1 MRRPSAWTLL
11 HDAVDFPQPSFLL
24 SIIVLS
30 SSFETEQGTVYE
42 NHPRTAAADAVYDY
56 DPPRKEAQ
64 AVCRE
69 RSRRFQ
75 AQKGKLARKTLENGP
90 FRPVDLPVFWNMA
103 GAATH
108 EDSPKRSITPYHQ
121 AKGLQRDSSAH
132 DECPELDREGEG
144 AASPAEAS
152 DVTDGGSFTWEF
164 LCSLCFFLSM
174 SNVNVLS
181 NLGGIIF
188 AEVIAKD
195 LKRQFSEPR
204 VNPSMKGGGFANG
217 GKGFDCTFKAQ
228 EPKSLSV
235 SCFRISDDGR
245 AIVVD
250 TSNARNDPLL
260 AVGNVGVLKG
270 TDGKSLAPSNPYAYD
285 QARKRRS
292 RVRREAREGSL
303 PNLLNHLRKSEV
315 EQLRG
320 VVPLP
325 RKNMS
330 RIGELDAWPA
340 WDRSLR
346 CAIVHGKNARV
357 PPLLR
362 YTVLVYRLDG
372 QAKIEHDLWNGEMT
386 IADAKLNAAALS
398 KYLRSANLTE

>member
-1 MRRPSAWTLL
+1 
-11 HDAVDFPQPSFLL
+11 
-24 SIIVLS
+24 
-30 SSFETEQGTVYE
+30 
-42 NHPRTAAADAVYDY
+42 
-56 DPPRKEAQ
+56 
-64 AVCRE
+64 
-69 RSRRFQ
+69 
-75 AQKGKLARKTLENGP
+75 
-90 FRPVDLPVFWNMA
+90 
-103 GAATH
+103 
-108 EDSPKRSITPYHQ
+108 
-121 AKGLQRDSSAH
+121 
-132 DECPELDREGEG
+132 
-144 AASPAEAS
+144 
-152 DVTDGGSFTWEF
+152 
-164 LCSLCFFLSM
+164 M

-204 VNPSMKGGGFANG
+204 VNPSMKGGGWFANG

-346 CAIVHGKNARV
+346 CAIVHGKNAR
-357 PPLLR
+357 
-362 YTVLVYRLDG
+362 
-372 QAKIEHDLWNGEMT
+372 
-386 IADAKLNAAALS
+386 
-398 KYLRSANLTE
+398 

>member
-1 MRRPSAWTLL
+1 
-11 HDAVDFPQPSFLL
+11 
-24 SIIVLS
+24 
-30 SSFETEQGTVYE
+30 
-42 NHPRTAAADAVYDY
+42 
-56 DPPRKEAQ
+56 
-64 AVCRE
+64 
-69 RSRRFQ
+69 
-75 AQKGKLARKTLENGP
+75 
-90 FRPVDLPVFWNMA
+90 
-103 GAATH
+103 
-108 EDSPKRSITPYHQ
+108 
-121 AKGLQRDSSAH
+121 
-132 DECPELDREGEG
+132 
-144 AASPAEAS
+144 
-152 DVTDGGSFTWEF
+152 
-164 LCSLCFFLSM
+164 M

-204 VNPSMKGGGFANG
+204 VNPSMKGGEWFANG

-245 AIVVD
+245 AVLVD
-250 TSNARNDPLL
+250 TSNAR
-260 AVGNVGVLKG
+260 

-303 PNLLNHLRKSEV
+303 PNLLNHLRQSEV

-320 VVPLP
+320 VVPPP

-346 CAIVHGKNARV
+346 YATGRGKNAR
-357 PPLLR
+357 
-362 YTVLVYRLDG
+362 
-372 QAKIEHDLWNGEMT
+372 
-386 IADAKLNAAALS
+386 
-398 KYLRSANLTE
+398 

>member
-1 MRRPSAWTLL
+1 
-11 HDAVDFPQPSFLL
+11 
-24 SIIVLS
+24 
-30 SSFETEQGTVYE
+30 
-42 NHPRTAAADAVYDY
+42 
-56 DPPRKEAQ
+56 
-64 AVCRE
+64 
-69 RSRRFQ
+69 
-75 AQKGKLARKTLENGP
+75 
-90 FRPVDLPVFWNMA
+90 
-103 GAATH
+103 
-108 EDSPKRSITPYHQ
+108 
-121 AKGLQRDSSAH
+121 
-132 DECPELDREGEG
+132 
-144 AASPAEAS
+144 
-152 DVTDGGSFTWEF
+152 
-164 LCSLCFFLSM
+164 M

-204 VNPSMKGGGFANG
+204 VNPCDEGGRVVVEDMEPRPFANG

-245 AIVVD
+245 AVLVD
-250 TSNARNDPLL
+250 TSNAR
-260 AVGNVGVLKG
+260 

-303 PNLLNHLRKSEV
+303 PNLLNHLRQSEV

-320 VVPLP
+320 VVPPP

-346 CAIVHGKNARV
+346 YATGRGKNAR
-357 PPLLR
+357 
-362 YTVLVYRLDG
+362 
-372 QAKIEHDLWNGEMT
+372 
-386 IADAKLNAAALS
+386 
-398 KYLRSANLTE
+398 